1 MLWKSHR
8 SDSATVQSITGFTQ
22 YPLTVFQ
29 FVSARM
35 FLNIKSVGPHVTWQ
49 DPAAA
54 AKSLQSCLA
63 LGDPIDGSLP
73 GQHIKVFLDS
83 AFHWNNSVLVSQL
96 LLPGHFQSRFLLG
109 PWSWKLGTSKSF
121 LGEWANE
128 TISISG
134 RNTLMR
140 VQTTTGRREA
150 CITH

>member
-54 AKSLQSCLA
+54 AKSLQSCLT
-63 LGDPIDGSLP
+63 LGDPIDGNPP
-73 GQHIKVFLDS
+73 GSPV
-83 AFHWNNSVLVSQL
+83 
-96 LLPGHFQSRFLLG
+96 PGILQSRT
-109 PWSWKLGTSKSF
+109 WSGLPMHESDK
-121 LGEWANE
+121 
-128 TISISG
+128 
-134 RNTLMR
+134 
-140 VQTTTGRREA
+140 
-150 CITH
+150 